1 MEPRA
6 VNRCPRRGRQ
16 RPRAPMNPFAG
27 HTRESSPSGASA
39 GPAVPV
45 HALRVGEVHAAL
57 SSRPEGLSR
66 SEIEERLGRHGPNA
80 IREVR
85 GTSLSV
91 KFLSQFTHRM
101 ALLLWAGGLIG
112 FLAGMP
118 ELGAAVWAVN
128 VVNGCFSFWQ
138 EYKAEKATEA
148 LRRLLPAHARVVRG
162 GEERRVEA
170 STLVPGDVLLLSEG
184 EHISADARLVAE
196 AELRVDQSTLTGES
210 HPVRKMCDPA
220 PAQGLA
226 RTETPNLVFAGTG
239 VAAGTGTAVVFATG
253 METEFGKIAGLTQG
267 MEGERSPLQKE
278 MERATRA
285 VSALATGVGLLFF
298 ALAVL
303 LARMPPAEGFLF
315 ALGMIV
321 AFVPEGM
328 LPTVSLSLALGV
340 QRMARRKALVK
351 RLSAVETLGCTTVIC
366 TDKTGT
372 LTQNEMT
379 VRELWVAGR
388 TVSVTGVGYAPGG
401 AFLVDGRPLPQD
413 DPLRADLR
421 LLLLCGGLCNNA
433 RLISPGAASERWS
446 ILGDPTEAALKVA
459 VAKFG
464 IDLEAEAAG
473 SPRIRE
479 IPFDSR
485 RKRMATVHASAANRT
500 VRVKGAPQEVLRR
513 CSRIRWGGKDR
524 DLGEAETVQVNAA
537 NDDLARAGLRVL
549 AVAERRLPVSA
560 EGDEAGEI
568 ERDLT
573 LLGLAAMMDPPRP
586 EVVEAVSRCHR
597 AGIRIVMITG
607 DYALTAESIARRI
620 GILRTPKPRLV
631 NGAEL
636 DGMGEEALR
645 GALRDELI
653 LARMTPEHKLRVVG
667 ALQEMG
673 HIVAVT
679 GDGVNDAPALK
690 KADIGVAMGLSGTDV
705 AKEAADMVL
714 ADDNFASIVNAVEEG
729 RAVYANIKKFLTYI
743 FTSNAPEAVPFILF
757 AFTAGRI
764 PLALNIMQIL
774 SIDLGTDLVPALAL
788 GGEPPEPGL
797 MDRPP
802 RRLSEHAITGSLL
815 VRAYLFLGTIQS
827 AAAMAAFYFVYWTN
841 GYWGRWIDLPSDGP
855 LYRSATAMTLAAVVA
870 TQVGNLFAQRTE
882 RASAFHAG
890 FFRNRLVWIGIA
902 TEVGILLLIVHVPF
916 LQSIFGTAGFP
927 AQGWGFLLLCVPAL
941 LLADEGRKA
950 LLRFRERATSP
961 GGAP

>member
-1 MEPRA
+1 MI
-6 VNRCPRRGRQ
+6 
-16 RPRAPMNPFAG
+16 
-27 HTRESSPSGASA
+27 ASA
-39 GPAVPV
+39 GHPRESITAGAPAGSVPSVPV

-57 SSRPEGLSR
+57 SSRPGGLPQA
-66 SEIEERLGRHGPNA
+66 EVEERLRRHGPNA

-85 GTSLSV
+85 GAPLSV

-118 ELGAAVWAVN
+118 QLGAAVWAVN

-170 STLVPGDVLLLSEG
+170 SALVPGDVLLLSEG

-220 PAQGLA
+220 PAQGLS
-226 RTETPNLVFAGTG
+226 RTEIPNLVFAGTS

-278 MERATRA
+278 MERVTRV
-285 VSALATGVGLLFF
+285 VSALATGVGLLCFV
-298 ALAVL
+298 LAVL
-303 LARMPPAEGFLF
+303 LAGMPLSEGFLF

-321 AFVPEGM
+321 AFVPEGL

-379 VRELWVAGR
+379 VREVWVAGR
-388 TVSVTGVGYAPGG
+388 TVDVTGVGYAPGG
-401 AFLVDGRPLPQD
+401 EFLVDGLPLPPD
-413 DPLRADLR
+413 DPLRSDLR
-421 LLLLCGGLCNNA
+421 PLLLCGALCNNA
-433 RLISPGAASERWS
+433 RLLPPDAPSGRWS

-459 VAKFG
+459 AAKG
-464 IDLEAEAAG
+464 GVDLEAEAVR

-485 RKRMATVHASAANRT
+485 RKRMATVHSSEANWT

-513 CSRIRWGGKDR
+513 CSRIRWGGVER
-524 DLGEAETVQVNAA
+524 AIGEAEAARVNGVT
-537 NDDLARAGLRVL
+537 DDLARAGLRVL
-549 AVAERRLPVSA
+549 AVAERRLPA
-560 EGDEAGEI
+560 YLAGDEAGEI

-573 LLGLAAMMDPPRP
+573 LLGLVAMMDPPRP
-586 EVVEAVSRCHR
+586 EVIEAVSRCHR
-597 AGIRIVMITG
+597 AGIRIIMITG
-607 DYALTAESIARRI
+607 DYALTAESVARRI
-620 GILRTPKPRLV
+620 GILRTPMPRLL

-636 DGMGEEALR
+636 DGMGEEALK
-645 GALRDELI
+645 GALRDEVI
-653 LARMTPEHKLRVVG
+653 LARVTPEHKLRVVN

-729 RAVYANIKKFLTYI
+729 RAVFANIRKFITYI
-743 FTSNAPEAVPFILF
+743 FTSNTPEAVPFILF
-757 AFTAGRI
+757 AFSAGRI
-764 PLALNIMQIL
+764 PLALNVMQIL

-788 GGEPPEPGL
+788 GAEPPEPGL

-802 RRLSEHAITGSLL
+802 RRPSEHAITGSLL
-815 VRAYLFLGTIQS
+815 RRSYLFLGLIQS
-827 AAAMAAFYFVYWTN
+827 AAAMAAFYFVFWTN
-841 GYWGRWIDLPSDGP
+841 GHWGRWIDLPAEGP
-855 LYRSATAMTLAAVVA
+855 VYRSATTMTLAAVVA

-882 RASAFHAG
+882 RASVFHAG
-890 FFRNRLVWIGIA
+890 FFRNRLLWAGIT
-902 TEVGILLLIVHVPF
+902 TEVGLLLLIVHVPF

-927 AQGWGFLLLCVPAL
+927 AQGWWFLLLCVPAL

-950 LLRFRERATSP
+950 LLRFRERATNP